1 MALTSAMNSKT
12 LVVLLGPTGVGKTAL
27 SLQLAER
34 LGSPILN
41 ADSRQIYRD
50 IAIGTAA
57 PTTEELAHVKHYFVH
72 SLALDAY
79 YNAAEYEKDVLA
91 LLHDLFQTHDTLV
104 LSGGSMMYIDAVTK
118 GIDDIPTVDEDTRE
132 FLKQRYAQ
140 EGLAPLL
147 EELKVMDSQY
157 YNVVDKKN
165 YKRVIHALEI
175 CYMTGKTYTSFCTH
189 TSKQRPFRIL
199 QFGLRRQREQLFA
212 RINAR
217 VDQMMQQG
225 LMDEAQRVYPLRHL
239 NALNT
244 VGYKELFKVI
254 DGEWTLPMAVERIK
268 KNTRVYAKK
277 QMTWYQHDADIHW
290 LDADKLSVMEML
302 KTIEHEIFMA

>member
-1 MALTSAMNSKT
+1 MNSKT

-57 PTTEELAHVKHYFVH
+57 PTAEELARVKHYFVH

-79 YNAAEYEKDVLA
+79 YSAAEYEKDVLA

-175 CYMTGKTYTSFCTH
+175 CYMTGKTYTSFRTY

>member
-1 MALTSAMNSKT
+1 MNSKT

-57 PTTEELAHVKHYFVH
+57 PTAEELARVKHYFVH

-79 YNAAEYEKDVLA
+79 YSAAEYEKDVLS
-91 LLHDLFQTHDTLV
+91 LLHELFQTHDTLV

-132 FLKQRYAQ
+132 LLAQRYAQ
-140 EGLAPLL
+140 EGLASLL
-147 EELKVMDSQY
+147 EELKLLDSQY
-157 YNVVDKKN
+157 YDLVDKKN
-165 YKRVIHALEI
+165 HKRVIHALEI
-175 CYMTGKTYTSFCTH
+175 CYMTGRTYTSFRTH

-199 QFGLRRQREQLFA
+199 KIGLRRQREQLFT

-225 LMDEAQRVYPLRHL
+225 LMDEARRVYPLRHL

-244 VGYKELFKVI
+244 
-254 DGEWTLPMAVERIK
+254 
-268 KNTRVYAKK
+268 
-277 QMTWYQHDADIHW
+277 
-290 LDADKLSVMEML
+290 
-302 KTIEHEIFMA
+302 